1 MCGIAFRW
9 CWMKKK
15 RSLLT
20 ACAFFY
26 FAIGLTAYAQFSA
39 DEISEELP
47 KWAVTWLDDKGEA
60 ILRPKADALRKQ
72 LASDAEL
79 KQKVRLQI
87 EKFKNDEDYSP
98 AMQAA
103 MLDIIGEYAEAFD
116 LYRKMV
122 DERKK
127 SSIIISK
134 HLIRILH
141 MKKAQLALEDK
152 KREVVRYSVEE
163 LTFSL
168 PGQPHFED
176 GIALLE
182 ELTAYLKNKS
192 PEELGESLSWVKK
205 IEQKFSSFRF
215 GDVLMPP
222 IWAPQDLPVR
232 FKGLPPWPEEIE
244 LRQDTY
250 RDFCREALRFP
261 GISAWAFSRLAAMS
275 DLQGNFKNNDELL
288 AQAKFAILT
297 DKIAANFGSIPPGY
311 VQGYDAGKLKARF
324 HSPDLYLAYHYW
336 KHPQD
341 APDDL
346 PEGVRDRFDLLACDA
361 TGFMKLANELIR
373 KNIPDDSEQIMR
385 GLGKE
390 IFTTDYLTQR
400 FSEVLKIWEIRDCDA
415 RIINGLVQLEK
426 ELVKKRYFSVPQ
438 SELSLIRFLDLTAR
452 HRAPGKVDE
461 ALEKL
466 ASVYLGPPDQR
477 TEALKILPSEGEFVN
492 WVPPPPVRY
501 VDLLKKMVF
510 YPSLIFPAHRK
521 ATEIGMANRIITRS
535 WIQRKDV
542 ENHPSLVIEKLKW
555 SPLME
560 DLPDCRLL
568 ATASNEFMN
577 LSYDREATIFGNL
590 VKSIRELPPKQQKL
604 YRDYFT
610 SQKSFG
616 VELML
621 AALAKNQGKALQDFL
636 KSKLEVIRKQK
647 EIFKQDLAL
656 FALPK
661 LPKSGSGEIEEVIS
675 GTFPKANMARMEVL
689 EQRVRN
695 ESVLDSRSGRSN
707 ILALILRDDP
717 DKAFEALQRIVAIV
731 EAREPI
737 DDHERQAFVRRD
749 FSWLHD
755 FLRDVRYFL
764 KSDRVFYK
772 FYLRILADPKLAEG
786 LFIDGLWLTPQF
798 SGGSGPEAEQTQF
811 EGGLVWSAK
820 NLPASLPSEYLVFSS
835 IGRWGWVSSRGE
847 ASVSS
852 AEFLQRVEENF
863 TGERREIIK
872 ASLALGKNSVEWR
885 FRDLSEP
892 GWKEPAVADSFS
904 IIGKRIAN
912 EKLPMNLRL
921 GLAREICDKCRF
933 HTPTDLRLQFASLL
947 AQAWQSDAKVA
958 VGEEQSILN
967 LFAYLDRNPEWK
979 NVADRLLKAWKKRI
993 DRIDEDN
1000 GKIVRLYNRSPSWL
1014 LGLAAARDD
1023 EKYLDWL
1030 LAKRWETNL
1039 SSAPLDALVGLIRE
1053 GKIKRA
1059 VQFANRSPEAFIR
1072 KKFPNRSLLFEK
1084 NLGKNLPE
1092 YLKKIDDPEYRM
1104 VLAAYMALLEA
1115 DHFDPEMPV
1124 KEKRLLA
1131 VAKSVDK
1138 LDFKNTEYRNAV
1150 LIFIG
1155 NDSNAAA
1162 QLTEKYITAARIDNL
1177 DAVFSSNEKYSW
1189 KLIARAMIKG
1199 LVSAGEYDRVLDVL
1213 EKVATQRMA
1222 KKQHY
1227 AQVWEVLSDAVSDG
1241 VTLCQNDPEKL
1252 ANLLEV
1258 TRYMAALPAELLP
1271 SDGDRAGNYAR
1282 NIYCHARLDRMD
1294 DWLAWRNGLDP
1305 EVRKKLDRDWFKK
1318 SGRVIALTS
1327 SRLRKGA
1334 PIGDRIVIMKRI
1346 LTLPEIV
1353 GKSGPLYNNAITN
1366 LQNSRLFSPD
1376 EFSFHGESIASVV
1389 PDGGNAWRALAEIA
1403 KKGGD
1408 FENAARFL
1416 KAAEEKEKDG
1426 F

>member
-1 MCGIAFRW
+1 
-9 CWMKKK
+9 MKKK

-39 DEISEELP
+39 GEISEELP

-72 LASDAEL
+72 LSSDAEL

-103 MLDIIGEYAEAFD
+103 MLDIIGEYGEAFD

-122 DERKK
+122 DARKK
-127 SSIIISK
+127 SSITISK

-141 MKKAQLALEDK
+141 IKKAQLALEDK

-182 ELTAYLKNKS
+182 ELTAYLKNNP

-250 RDFCREALRFP
+250 WGFCREALRFP

-341 APDDL
+341 VPDDL
-346 PEGVRDRFDLLACDA
+346 PEGVRDRFDLLACEA
-361 TGFMKLANELIR
+361 TDFMKLANELIR
-373 KNIPDDSEQIMR
+373 KNIPDDSEQVMR

-390 IFTTDYLTQR
+390 IFTSDYLTQR

-415 RIINGLVQLEK
+415 RIIKGLMQLEK
-426 ELVKKRYFSVPQ
+426 ELVKKRYFSVSQ

-452 HRAPGKVDE
+452 HRDPGKVDE

-477 TEALKILPSEGEFVN
+477 AEALKILPSEGEFVN

-521 ATEIGMANRIITRS
+521 ATEIGVANRIITRS

-542 ENHPSLVIEKLKW
+542 ENHPSRVIEKLKW

-560 DLPDCRLL
+560 DLPDFRLL
-568 ATASNEFMN
+568 ATASYEFMN

-590 VKSIRELPPKQQKL
+590 VKIIRELPPKQQKL

-621 AALAKNQGKALQDFL
+621 AALAKNQGEALQDFL
-636 KSKLEVIRKQK
+636 KSKLEVIRKQE
-647 EIFKQDLAL
+647 EIFKQELAL

-675 GTFPKANMARMEVL
+675 GTFPKANKARLEVL
-689 EQRVRN
+689 EKRIRN
-695 ESVLDSRSGRSN
+695 ESMLASNSDRSQL
-707 ILALILRDDP
+707 LALILQNDP
-717 DKAFEALQRIVAIV
+717 DEAFETLRRVAAIIK
-731 EAREPI
+731 ERGPI
-737 DDHERQAFVRRD
+737 DDYEKQAFLRRD
-749 FSWLHD
+749 FSWLFD
-755 FLRDVRYFL
+755 FLRDVRYHL
-764 KSDRVFYK
+764 KDERVFYK
-772 FYLRILADPKLAEG
+772 FYLRVLADAKLGKG
-786 LFIDGLWLTPQF
+786 LFIDDLWLTPKF
-798 SGGSGPEAEQTQF
+798 DMGNGPEAEQKQF
-811 EGGLVWSAK
+811 EQGLLWAAE
-820 NLPASLPSEYLVFSS
+820 NLPDSLPAEYLIFSS
-835 IGRWGWVSSRGE
+835 IGRWGWVSSTGRPG
-847 ASVSS
+847 VSTD
-852 AEFLQRVEENF
+852 EFLQRVGKNF
-863 TGERREIIK
+863 SGEQRKMIA
-872 ASLALGKNSVEWR
+872 ASLILGKNNVEWR

-892 GWKEPAVADSFS
+892 GWKDPAVAEAFVEM
-904 IIGKRIAN
+904 GKRIAN
-912 EKLPMNLRL
+912 EKLPFNLRL
-921 GLAREICDKCRF
+921 ALAREICDNCQF
-933 HTPTDLRLQFASLL
+933 HTPMDLRLSFARLL
-947 AQAWQSDAKVA
+947 AQAWEEDVQVKG
-958 VGEEQSILN
+958 GEEDSILH
-967 LFAYLDRNPEWK
+967 LFVYGGRNPEWAE
-979 NVADRLLKAWKKRI
+979 VADRLLKAWRNRI
-993 DRIDEDN
+993 EKMDGEYGEVIQ
-1000 GKIVRLYNRSPSWL
+1000 LYSQSPGWL
-1014 LGLAAARDD
+1014 VGLAAARGD
-1023 EKYLDWL
+1023 EGNLNWL
-1030 LAKRWETNL
+1030 LGARWEKNL
-1039 SSAPLDALVGLIRE
+1039 ASTPLEPLSALIRE
-1053 GKIKRA
+1053 GEVKRA
-1059 VQFANRSPEAFIR
+1059 LRYAQNSSEYFIR
-1072 KKFPNRSLLFEK
+1072 KKNANRRVLFDRQLAK
-1084 NLGKNLPE
+1084 HLPDFLGKIEDLE
-1092 YLKKIDDPEYRM
+1092 FRA
-1104 VLAAYMALLEA
+1104 VLAAYIAFLEA

-1124 KEKRLLA
+1124 KEERILA
-1131 VAKSVDK
+1131 VAKSVGE

-1150 LIFIG
+1150 LTFIG
-1155 NDSNAAA
+1155 KDSAAAA
-1162 QLTEKYITAARIDNL
+1162 QLTEKYIAAARINDL
-1177 DAVFSSNEKYSW
+1177 KAVFKSKEKYSW
-1189 KLIARAMIKG
+1189 KFIAHPMIVG
-1199 LVSAGEYDRVLDVL
+1199 LVAAGEYDHALEVLKKIAAQT
-1213 EKVATQRMA
+1213 EA
-1222 KKQHY
+1222 KNQSY
-1227 AQVWEVLSDAVSDG
+1227 DRIWEVLSDAVSDG
-1241 VTLCQNDPEKL
+1241 VTLCQNDPNKL
-1252 ANLLEV
+1252 AGMLEI
-1258 TRYMAALPAELLP
+1258 TSYMAALSDQRIP
-1271 SDGDRAGNYAR
+1271 SVRTRAANYAR
-1282 NIYCHARLDRMD
+1282 NIYSHARVDRMEEWQ
-1294 DWLAWRNGLDP
+1294 DWRRGLDP

-1318 SGRVIALTS
+1318 SGWAINLTATRMPHDAPVGQRIALMQAMLS
-1327 SRLRKGA
+1327 
-1334 PIGDRIVIMKRI
+1334 
-1346 LTLPEIV
+1346 LPEII
-1353 GKSGPLYNNAITN
+1353 GKSGSLYSHAMTN
-1366 LQNSRLFSPD
+1366 LQKSGLFDAD
-1376 EFSFHGESIASVV
+1376 EFLLHGEAVASVI
-1389 PDGGNAWRALAEIA
+1389 PDGGHAWRALADLA
-1403 KKGGD
+1403 KKNGD
-1408 FENAARFL
+1408 AENAARFL
-1416 KAAEEKEKDG
+1416 KEAEKMGE
-1426 F
+1426 